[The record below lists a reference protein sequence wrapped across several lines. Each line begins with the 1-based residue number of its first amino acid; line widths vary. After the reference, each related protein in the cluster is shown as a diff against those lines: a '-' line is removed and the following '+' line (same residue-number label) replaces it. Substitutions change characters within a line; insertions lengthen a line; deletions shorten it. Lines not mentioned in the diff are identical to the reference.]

1 MNSRSVWSR
10 RKKKLSL
17 ARWST
22 IENKKSFLKNS
33 FVRVT
38 YSSPIDFPAYPRE
51 RSGAFYFDWFG
62 NKMQYVSAWYL
73 YHNCVYDDL
82 QRRKNIWTKNGLV
95 LSTNRGEK
103 KRVGAWNNWMKS
115 EQKNLD
121 NIRCVGGRRLQKN
134 PFSFTEFLLENC
146 VLKPKEDASKRLQF
160 KMVWNARVWHA
171 WNLSPVFILDPYSSS
186 QLRRLTILTLKKTR
200 L

>member
-1 MNSRSVWSR
+1 MNSSG

-33 FVRVT
+33 FVWVT

-51 RSGAFYFDWFG
+51 RSGAFYFDWFR

-73 YHNCVYDDL
+73 YHNLRTMIWVEG
-82 QRRKNIWTKNGLV
+82 RTFGRKMVSFYRQIEG
-95 LSTNRGEK
+95 K
-103 KRVGAWNNWMKS
+103 KRVGSWNNWMKS

-121 NIRCVGGRRLQKN
+121 NIRCVGGRRLQKI
-134 PFSFTEFLLENC
+134 PFSFAEFLLENC
-146 VLKPKEDASKRLQF
+146 VLKPKEDALKRLQF

-171 WNLSPVFILDPYSSS
+171 WNLSPVFLLNPYSTS
-186 QLRRLTILTLKKTR
+186 QLRRLTILTLEKI
-200 L
+200 LL